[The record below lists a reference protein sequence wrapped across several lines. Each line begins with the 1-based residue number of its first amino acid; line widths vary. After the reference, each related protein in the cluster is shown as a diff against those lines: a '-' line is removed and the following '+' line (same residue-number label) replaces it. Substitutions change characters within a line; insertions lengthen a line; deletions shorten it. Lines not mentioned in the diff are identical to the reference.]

1 MTTKRFFCFII
12 CLNCLVSLCWLG
24 LHFFQPDNALPN
36 ATLDTALYHAML
48 WTAPSWLYLF
58 GRLVDWVADYSKVG
72 AVLLGI
78 ALTGVML
85 LTGIAYIF
93 IAGFFSP
100 CDVLYE
106 DDAQIVLS
114 GERGRRLL

>member
-1 MTTKRFFCFII
+1 MTIKRFFCFII

-24 LHFFQPDNALPN
+24 LHSFQPDNALPN
-36 ATLDTALYHAML
+36 ATLDTALYHAMP

-106 DDAQIVLS
+106 DNAQIVLS